1 MGIERSRVMTRISE
15 VPGCGNLVRR
25 QYDHYLKL
33 KFDVNWRWGR
43 QSCQYACLSQG
54 TPKTERDTAA
64 SG

>member
-43 QSCQYACLSQG
+43 NPAMRVPFARHPQN
-54 TPKTERDTAA
+54 
-64 SG
+64 